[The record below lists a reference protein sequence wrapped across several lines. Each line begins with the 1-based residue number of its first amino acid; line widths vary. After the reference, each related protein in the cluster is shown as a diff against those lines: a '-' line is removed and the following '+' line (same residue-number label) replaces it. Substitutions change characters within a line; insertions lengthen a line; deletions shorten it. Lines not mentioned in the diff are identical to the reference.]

1 MGILTRFK
9 DIMSANINALLDKV
23 EDPEKM
29 IEQCLINL
37 QNDLEKVK
45 SETASIMAD
54 SQRAKRLYDES
65 IEEIEQLQSYA
76 IKAIEAGNDDDAKK
90 FLAKKA
96 QVTSKQAEQKQ
107 AYDIAKKNADNMKAM
122 YNKLV
127 DDIAKLENRR
137 DIIKSKLAIA
147 KTQETINN
155 ITFSVD
161 GANKSM
167 VAFKRMEE
175 KANKALDKA
184 NAITELNANSTNDIA
199 DLTQK
204 YNLPSSAIEHE
215 LAALKASL
223 TESGSSP
230 LSPPKTL

>member
-29 IEQCLINL
+29 IDQCLINL

-76 IKAIEAGNDDDAKK
+76 VKAIEAGNDNDAKK
-90 FLAKKA
+90 FLEKKS
-96 QVTSKQAEQKQ
+96 QVTSKQTEQKQ
-107 AYDIAKKNADNMKAM
+107 AYDIAQKNADNMKAM
-122 YNKLV
+122 YSKLV

-147 KTQETINN
+147 KTQETLNN
-155 ITFSVD
+155 ITSSVN

-167 VAFKRMEE
+167 VAFKKMEE

-204 YNLPSSAIEHE
+204 YNVPSSAIEHE

-223 TESGSSP
+223 TESEISP